1 MQMCSYIF
9 DLLITVI
16 IVTDDYQHHL
26 FGASM
31 RQLEIVINYAIPILI
46 YTVPDTEETK
56 DELTCIGGG
65 LIGTFLLLMYPENIS
80 DTIF

>member
-1 MQMCSYIF
+1 MCVYIF
-9 DLLITVI
+9 HLITTVI

-31 RQLEIVINYAIPILI
+31 RQLEIVINYAIPIII
-46 YTVPDTEETK
+46 YKVPDIKETE